1 MNKLFSKILS
11 VITAASVTLFVSSSS
26 LKTMV
31 NEIRANAADD
41 VVYGDVNGDKQ
52 VDVLDLCLMKQE
64 LADANNTSIDLNVA
78 DVTGDE
84 LFNINDV
91 REVQQFLLGQRDS
104 FSINEIKNT
113 IPADTT
119 IVTADQPIETSLT
132 AEMAAKANE
141 LGSDIAVYN
150 YLYNN
155 MHTEFYH
162 GSRKGAI
169 GAYEQGGGNDTDL
182 SSLLIAMLRYLGY
195 DANYVTAKAGFTENQ
210 LLKWTNTTSI
220 DAAEAIYASQGRF
233 HETSI
238 IDGVTYYIC
247 DYKCVQMKKSEKTYY
262 LDICFKEY
270 ENQKSL
276 YDTIDSSYS
285 LPDATSIIAKCD
297 IPAFNSEISKY
308 EDIVKKYIG
317 ESYSLSSKKIVSKK
331 IDNLSANA
339 PYIIDKNPTI
349 SKELTDDESDL
360 VTIFLSNSNDERY
373 KKTFRSAA
381 LYKKDI
387 CISYKVAFSSIE
399 YAELYNDGA
408 EDKYKIDTSSIFNLP
423 SATAVDNV
431 SLVVTPI
438 LLVDGEE
445 VLEGKNLKIND
456 KRNLVILVTTG
467 GKDTLYTEEMT
478 AGEMC
483 SIIFDVGQISS
494 NELSEAY
501 NKALTN
507 TSSIN
512 KKNKLTADMSNG
524 ILNEDNVYTADYLG
538 SLLRLTGVMYF
549 SQLDISS
556 YTLAERNGINCENLL
571 KFGIVGYKPNVF
583 TGAASQKDQLD
594 GIQKDGK
601 VFVDILSNSVN
612 SISKSNDI
620 SKSHSF
626 NFIRG
631 FISSELES
639 SVLEE
644 IFNVESLST
653 ASIFRYAQENNVP
666 IVTLS
671 SDSDIKISDL
681 NIGSDDASRIQKELD
696 DGKTVITLQSNIKI
710 GSWSGIG
717 YIVSSAN
724 DTVQEYMISGGYK
737 GGVTFDPVG
746 LYYAI
751 NVALDLTFIA
761 ESVATIIGILA
772 TMSSLAILPIA
783 GLLLAAIS
791 IEFFIADII
800 DQSIL
805 YYDYLFEGDKNA
817 GTQIWKHTK
826 ETSILTLV
834 TLGVGKGIGVFADA
848 VADARLNGIYGKKVV
863 ENAKSFGVDSSGI
876 NSKINNLKKSGLTQ
890 PIIES
895 LLKNVNCALLDD
907 NYVNEL
913 ESIINE
919 HPEILNI
926 INAASDKERAIY
938 HLLEFGDD
946 AVNDYLDVGADGID
960 MLIDNISKKPDDM
973 TNIWKRRAT
982 VRGKLIERYVAA
994 TEYKTYFYIGDTYN
1008 GYYPVIDFQ
1017 KGTTIVSFKTMNP
1030 SSYSNSARISKI
1042 EEYAEYL
1049 ADFSLYN
1056 GTDWCKIKKLD
1067 IRVPKGTL
1075 DMFDKMVITR
1085 IENENNITITIGEF
1099 E

>member
-11 VITAASVTLFVSSSS
+11 VITAASVTLFVSFGS
-26 LKTMV
+26 LQTMV

-41 VVYGDVNGDKQ
+41 AVYGDVNGDKQ

-155 MHTEFYH
+155 MRTEFYY

-195 DANYVTAKAGFTENQ
+195 DANYVTAKAGFTEKQ
-210 LLKWTNTTSI
+210 LLKWTNTNSI
-220 DAAEAIYASQGRF
+220 DVAESIYAQQGRF

-408 EDKYKIDTSSIFNLP
+408 EDKYKIDTSSIFNLR

-445 VLEGKNLKIND
+445 VLEGKNLKLND
-456 KRNLVILVTTG
+456 KRDLVILVTTG

-501 NKALTN
+501 NKALNN

-512 KKNKLTADMSNG
+512 KKNNLTADMSNDM
-524 ILNEDNVYTADYLG
+524 LNENNVYTADYLG

-549 SQLDISS
+549 SQLDIST
-556 YTLAERNGINCENLL
+556 YTLAERSDIHCENLL
-571 KFGIVGYKPNVF
+571 RFGIVGYKPNVF
-583 TGAASQKDQLD
+583 TGAAYQKDQLD

-601 VFVDILSNSVN
+601 IFVDILSNSIN
-612 SISKSNDI
+612 SLSKSNNI
-620 SKSHSF
+620 AKLQAF
-626 NFIRG
+626 NLSRG
-631 FISSELES
+631 FTSSELES

-666 IVTLS
+666 IVMLS

-696 DGKTVITLQSNIKI
+696 DGKTIITLQSNIKI

-973 TNIWKRRAT
+973 TNVWKLRPT

-1030 SSYSNSARISKI
+1030 SSYSNSARIGKI
-1042 EEYAEYL
+1042 DDYAEALGDFIQYHGSERCDNKIL
-1049 ADFSLYN
+1049 A
-1056 GTDWCKIKKLD
+1056 
-1067 IRVPKGTL
+1067 IRVPKGKL
-1075 DMFDKMVITR
+1075 DMVDKNEIDLIGQRRNVT
-1085 IENENNITITIGEF
+1085 IEIGEF
-1099 E
+1099 